1 MNEQIKEANI
11 AQDNLNK
18 QLSLSNKI
26 KEEYITRFMQLCLL
40 YIGKM
45 EDYRKHLSK
54 VAHKH
59 NFDELYDT
67 IQSNLYLNKELET
80 FYNNF
85 DEAFLRLFPNFI
97 NDLNALLR
105 SDSQIE
111 LKEGKRLNTELRI
124 LALMR
129 LGITDSSKVQKFLR
143 CSSSTVY
150 NYRTNMRN
158 KAKKRDTFEE
168 DIMKL

>member
-1 MNEQIKEANI
+1 M
-11 AQDNLNK
+11 
-18 QLSLSNKI
+18 
-26 KEEYITRFMQLCLL
+26 
-40 YIGKM
+40 
-45 EDYRKHLSK
+45 
-54 VAHKH
+54 
-59 NFDELYDT
+59 
-67 IQSNLYLNKELET
+67 
-80 FYNNF
+80 
-85 DEAFLRLFPNFI
+85 
-97 NDLNALLR
+97 NALLR